1 MNPTP
6 QSPAPWRDTCARL
19 LRSAGSQAARLRAS
33 LVLLLLAAVL
43 QGLALACIAPL
54 FQRIAQGAPLAG
66 SAGWLLA
73 FTALGL
79 ASTALRWRAQGFDY
93 HGHMARAT
101 HELRVRLGEQL
112 RRMPLLALQERRAG
126 EVASQLLGSV
136 DEQMNYV
143 VTVVN
148 LILSAIVTPA
158 VAALALMAADWRLG
172 LALLLVFPALVP
184 LYRWRRPA
192 LDRGMRQAAQAN
204 EALSADLLEHLQGL
218 PVCLATGSAGAA
230 RQRLLARVA
239 EVEAV
244 QHRAHRQGAKPTLW
258 IALAVEAA
266 LLALLGVGALWVTQG
281 SLDPALL
288 AAALVLVVRFAE
300 PLATFVTYTAI
311 FALIEA
317 ALARIDTLLAEPPL
331 PQWPRQAP
339 PPGPA
344 PIEVDAVCFQ
354 YPDAAAPA
362 LRDLDLVLPAPGL
375 TALVG
380 PSGSGKT
387 TLTRLLM
394 RHADPQ
400 AGAIRI
406 GGVDLRALDP
416 ADHHR
421 LIATVFQEVHLFD
434 DTVLGNIRM
443 ARPDADEAAVVAA
456 ARAAQCLPFIE
467 RLPQGWHTRL
477 GEAGGR
483 LSGGERQRLSIARAL
498 LKDAPIVILDEPTAA
513 LDTENER
520 AVQAAIDR
528 LVQDRCVIVIAHRLS
543 TIVAADRILVL
554 DQGRLVQ
561 SGRHEA
567 LLAQPGRYR
576 ALWLAQQGMAPSS
589 PAPSFPIIPASPASL
604 TAADAVLMRHNTQP

>member
-1 MNPTP
+1 
-6 QSPAPWRDTCARL
+6 
-19 LRSAGSQAARLRAS
+19 
-33 LVLLLLAAVL
+33 
-43 QGLALACIAPL
+43 
-54 FQRIAQGAPLAG
+54 
-66 SAGWLLA
+66 
-73 FTALGL
+73 
-79 ASTALRWRAQGFDY
+79 
-93 HGHMARAT
+93 
-101 HELRVRLGEQL
+101 
-112 RRMPLLALQERRAG
+112 
-126 EVASQLLGSV
+126 
-136 DEQMNYV
+136 
-143 VTVVN
+143 
-148 LILSAIVTPA
+148 
-158 VAALALMAADWRLG
+158 
-172 LALLLVFPALVP
+172 
-184 LYRWRRPA
+184 
-192 LDRGMRQAAQAN
+192 
-204 EALSADLLEHLQGL
+204 
-218 PVCLATGSAGAA
+218 
-230 RQRLLARVA
+230 
-239 EVEAV
+239 
-244 QHRAHRQGAKPTLW
+244 
-258 IALAVEAA
+258 
-266 LLALLGVGALWVTQG
+266 
-281 SLDPALL
+281 
-288 AAALVLVVRFAE
+288 VVRFAE

-354 YPDAAAPA
+354 YPGSTTPA

-576 ALWLAQQGMAPSS
+576 ALWQAQQGVAPSF
-589 PAPSFPIIPASPASL
+589 PAPSFPIIPASPASP
-604 TAADAVLMRHNTQP
+604 TAADTVLMRHNTQP

>member
-1 MNPTP
+1 MTTAPLSDNV
-6 QSPAPWRDTCARL
+6 PATWRQTCGRL
-19 LRSAGSQAARLRAS
+19 MRSAGSQAARLRAS
-33 LVLLLLAAVL
+33 LLLLLLAAVT

-54 FQRIAQGAPLAG
+54 FQWIAHGAPRADTV
-66 SAGWLLA
+66 GWLLA
-73 FTALGL
+73 FSGL
-79 ASTALRWRAQGFDY
+79 ALLATALRWRAQGFDY
-93 HGHMARAT
+93 NGHMARAT

-112 RRMPLLALQERRAG
+112 RRMPLLALQQRRAG
-126 EVASQLLGSV
+126 EIASQLLGSV

-143 VTVVN
+143 VTVAN

-158 VAALALMAADWRLG
+158 VAALALMGLDWRLG
-172 LALLLVFPALVP
+172 LALLLVFPALAP

-192 LDRGMRQAAQAN
+192 LDRGMRQTAQAN

-218 PVCLATGSAGAA
+218 PVCLATGNAGAA
-230 RQRLLARVA
+230 RQRLQARFA

-244 QHRAHRQGAKPTLW
+244 QRDAHRRGAKPNLL

-266 LLALLGVGALWVTQG
+266 LLALLGAGGLWVTQG

-288 AAALVLVVRFAE
+288 AAALVLVLRFAE
-300 PLATFVTYTAI
+300 PLATFVSYTAV
-311 FALIEA
+311 FSLIEA
-317 ALARIDTLLAEPPL
+317 ALARIDTLLAVAPL
-331 PQWPRQAP
+331 PQLPRQAP
-339 PPGPA
+339 PATPA
-344 PIEVDAVCFQ
+344 PIVFDGVRFQ
-354 YPDAAAPA
+354 YPGAGTAA
-362 LRDLDLVLPAPGL
+362 LRDLHLTLPPRGL

-394 RHADPQ
+394 RHTDPQ
-400 AGAIRI
+400 AGRILI

-421 LIATVFQEVHLFD
+421 LIATVFQDVHLFD
-434 DTVLGNIRM
+434 DTVLGNIRL
-443 ARPDADEAAVVAA
+443 ARPDADDADVMQA

-477 GEAGGR
+477 GDAGGR

-498 LKDAPIVILDEPTAA
+498 LKQAPIVILDEPTAA

-520 AVQAAIDR
+520 AVQGAIDR

-554 DQGRLVQ
+554 DEGRLVQ
-561 SGRHEA
+561 SGSHQA

-576 ALWLAQQGMAPSS
+576 AMWQAQEGE
-589 PAPSFPIIPASPASL
+589 
-604 TAADAVLMRHNTQP
+604 R